1 MLREPTMRKTIL
13 LAIATL
19 MLAFAS
25 LATDLMRA
33 DAGPKAAVTPPAQS
47 LHAID
52 VARIRTF
59 DSI

>member
-1 MLREPTMRKTIL
+1 MRKTIL

-25 LATDLMRA
+25 LATNLIRA
-33 DAGPKAAVTPPAQS
+33 DAGSKTVVAPPAPAFQ
-47 LHAID
+47 ATD
-52 VARIRTF
+52 VAKIKMF

>member
-1 MLREPTMRKTIL
+1 MRKTIL

-25 LATDLMRA
+25 LATDLIRT
-33 DAGPKAAVTPPAQS
+33 DAGPTAVANPPAPAFQPV
-47 LHAID
+47 D
-52 VARIRTF
+52 VAKIKTF

>member
-33 DAGPKAAVTPPAQS
+33 DAGPKAGVTPPALS
-47 LHAID
+47 LHATA
-52 VARIRTF
+52 VATIRTF

>member
-19 MLAFAS
+19 ILAFAS

-33 DAGPKAAVTPPAQS
+33 DAGPKAVVTPPAPAFQPT
-47 LHAID
+47 A
-52 VARIRTF
+52 VAKIRAF

>member
-1 MLREPTMRKTIL
+1 MRKTII

-25 LATDLMRA
+25 LATDLVRA
-33 DAGPKAAVTPPAQS
+33 DAGSKAGVTPPAPS
-47 LHAID
+47 LHATD
-52 VARIRTF
+52 VAKIRTF

>member
-1 MLREPTMRKTIL
+1 MRKTIL

-33 DAGPKAAVTPPAQS
+33 DAGPKAVVTPPAPS
-47 LHAID
+47 LQAAD
-52 VARIRTF
+52 VAAIRTF

>member
-1 MLREPTMRKTIL
+1 MRKTIL

-25 LATDLMRA
+25 LATDLIRA
-33 DAGPKAAVTPPAQS
+33 DAGVKAVVTPPAPPLQ
-47 LHAID
+47 ATN
-52 VARIRTF
+52 VAKIQTI

>member
-1 MLREPTMRKTIL
+1 MRKTIL

-25 LATDLMRA
+25 LAADLIRA
-33 DAGPKAAVTPPAQS
+33 DAGSKATATPPAATA
-47 LHAID
+47 HATE
-52 VARIRTF
+52 VAKIRTF